1 MNKNDNQN
9 FPISFNPLLFSV
21 AAADLNKIFSQEN
34 YFLSY
39 WKHFS
44 AKEFFRNLRMTIS
57 RSLNFSLFQSSSNS
71 SPKEEDVED
80 DEEDYDWGG

>member
-1 MNKNDNQN
+1 
-9 FPISFNPLLFSV
+9 
-21 AAADLNKIFSQEN
+21 
-34 YFLSY
+34 
-39 WKHFS
+39 
-44 AKEFFRNLRMTIS
+44 MTIS